1 MSFQPIIP
9 LGGVAGW
16 EFLKRTRAR
25 QEASFAGSPRIKQT
39 TTSFS
44 QDFAKIRTAQ
54 DLVDNR
60 QALSVV
66 LGAFGLQ
73 GDLEN
78 RAFIRKV
85 ITDGVTERTALAN
98 RLADKRYLALA
109 RELAHLAPGGS
120 GTPPPGL
127 SDSLASR
134 YRMSEFE
141 VAVGNSN
148 ETMRFSLAF
157 ARKMPEILET
167 TKSDTARWF
176 AILGD
181 PPTRRVVETALGLP
195 KEFAALDIDDQVS
208 RLRDAA
214 SKRFG
219 IARASDL
226 GGPEMIEAVTRRY
239 LLMDQ
244 VREAQAG
251 LTGAAVALT
260 LLSNR
265 G

>member
-1 MSFQPIIP
+1 MSFQPIVP

-25 QEASFAGSPRIKQT
+25 QESSFAGSPRIKQT
-39 TTSFS
+39 TTSFTQS
-44 QDFAKIRTAQ
+44 FAEIRTAD
-54 DLVDNR
+54 DLVKNR
-60 QALSVV
+60 QALGVV

-73 GDLEN
+73 GDIEN

-85 ITDGVTERTALAN
+85 ITDGVTERGALAN

-109 RELAHLAPGGS
+109 QELAHLAPGGS
-120 GTPPPGL
+120 GTPPAGL
-127 SDSLASR
+127 SDSLTAR
-134 YRMSEFE
+134 FRMTEFE
-141 VAVGNSN
+141 IAVGNSN

-167 TKSDTARWF
+167 TKSDAARWF

-219 IARASDL
+219 INRAADL
-226 GGPEMIEAVTRRY
+226 GSPDMIEAVTRRF
-239 LLMDQ
+239 LLLDQ

-251 LTGAAVALT
+251 MSGAAVALA